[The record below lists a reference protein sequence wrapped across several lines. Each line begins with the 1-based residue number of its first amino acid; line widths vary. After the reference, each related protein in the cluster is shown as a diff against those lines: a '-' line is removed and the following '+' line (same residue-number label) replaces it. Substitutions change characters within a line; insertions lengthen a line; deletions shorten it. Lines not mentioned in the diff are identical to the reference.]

1 MDLLTFENTLKE
13 YFPKLTW
20 DYIDE
25 DGSAGAHLS
34 LGADD
39 LTCFIDPSLSIY
51 RYPDGEWSAK
61 IYLNDGLIFTSWE
74 DNDLRSCLSEIKD
87 HMRSIQSALN
97 NSL

>member
-1 MDLLTFENTLKE
+1 MDLLTFENILKE

-20 DYIDE
+20 DHIE
-25 DGSAGAHLS
+25 DGSAEADLP

-39 LTCFIDPSLSIY
+39 STRFIDPGLSIY
-51 RYPDGEWSAK
+51 RDPDGEWSAK
-61 IYLNDGLIFTSWE
+61 IYLNDGLIFASWQN
-74 DNDLRSCLSEIKD
+74 NDLHGCLSEIKD